1 MPEKSKIIVKI
12 DPEIQELI
20 PKFLERMDEKTK
32 LLKAASEHA
41 DFETIAGLAHRIKG
55 SARGYGFDLLTQY
68 AAKLEESAEK
78 KQSIEAKNL
87 IREIADFLNRVE
99 IIYEK

>member
-1 MPEKSKIIVKI
+1 MPEKQKIIVKI

-20 PKFLERMDEKTK
+20 PTFLARMDEKAK
-32 LLKAASEHA
+32 LLKTASEQA

-55 SARGYGFDLLTQY
+55 SAKGYGFDLLTQC

-78 KQSIEAKNL
+78 KQSSEASHL
-87 IREIADFLNRVE
+87 IQEIADFLNRVE
-99 IIYEK
+99 VIYEN